1 MEAEPLGSII
11 ASFSLE
17 VTGKLPKSGQKCPP
31 SIAPRPRS
39 IPPTNRNGGK
49 LNDRSSIRFPKS
61 VIQPISSETSS
72 SPISL
77 SSNNR
82 GAIK

>member
-1 MEAEPLGSII
+1 MEAEPLGSIV

-17 VTGKLPKSGQKCPP
+17 VTGNSPKSGQKCPP

-39 IPPTNRNGGK
+39 IPQTTRNGGQ

-61 VIQPISSETSS
+61 VIQPI
-72 SPISL
+72 
-77 SSNNR
+77 
-82 GAIK
+82 